1 MPSIAAQVVLWQE
14 SYGRHQLPWQGTRDP
29 YRVWLSEIMLQQT
42 QVATVSA
49 YFVRFVERFP
59 DLRSLAGATLDDVL
73 GQWSGLGYYR
83 RARNLHQ
90 CAIELVAVHGACFPH
105 TAQALQRL
113 PGIGRSSAAA
123 IASLCFGERVAIL
136 DGNVKRVLTRV
147 LGFDADLSVAG
158 NQRRLWQAASRL
170 LPQRDL
176 EQAMPRYTQG
186 LMDLGATICTP
197 RYPNCAHCP
206 IRRHCVAR
214 RLGKT
219 EAFPAN
225 AAKRERGSQPI
236 WLLLARTPDGAVWL
250 RQRPGS
256 GVWGGLYCLA
266 WFDSREEL
274 AAAVAPRYAARLKDQ
289 AVIRHALTH
298 KELLLHPVRVQLP
311 RAVSVSGG
319 GAWVD
324 AGQWQALGLPA
335 PVRALLGPQQ
345 EGASIRVRGGA
356 SA

>member
-1 MPSIAAQVVLWQE
+1 MPTIAAQVVQWQKA
-14 SYGRHQLPWQGTRDP
+14 YGRHHLPWQGTRDP
-29 YRVWLSEIMLQQT
+29 YHVWLSEIMLQQT

-59 DLRSLAGATLDDVL
+59 DLRSLAGATLDEVL

-90 CAIELVAVHGACFPH
+90 CAIELVALHGGCFPR
-105 TAQALQRL
+105 TAHALQRL
-113 PGIGRSSAAA
+113 PGIGRSTAAA
-123 IASLCFGERVAIL
+123 IASLCFGEPVAIL
-136 DGNVKRVLTRV
+136 DGNVKRVLARV

-158 NQRRLWQAASRL
+158 HERRLWQAAERL

-176 EQAMPRYTQG
+176 EDAMPRYTQG

-197 RYPNCAHCP
+197 THPNCADCP

-219 EAFPAN
+219 ETFPVH
-225 AAKRERGSQPI
+225 AAKRERGSQSI
-236 WLLLARTPDGAVWL
+236 WLLLARTPDAAVWL

-256 GVWGGLYCLA
+256 GVWAGLYCLA
-266 WFDSREEL
+266 WFDSREDL
-274 AAAVAPRYAARLKDQ
+274 AAAVPSRYAAKLNDQ
-289 AVIRHALTH
+289 TVIRHALTH
-298 KELLLHPVRVQLP
+298 KDLLLHPVSVRLP
-311 RAVSVSGG
+311 RRVGVSGG

-324 AGQWQALGLPA
+324 ASQWQSLGLPA
-335 PVRALLGPQQ
+335 PVRALLVAP
-345 EGASIRVRGGA
+345 EAASIRARGGG